1 LQKQYVYINF
11 SELQIRMGRISNL
24 DLVKELMKDGRKPY
38 WKIAEKLDLTT
49 ESAVRKRVKKQL

>member
-1 LQKQYVYINF
+1 
-11 SELQIRMGRISNL
+11 MGRISNL